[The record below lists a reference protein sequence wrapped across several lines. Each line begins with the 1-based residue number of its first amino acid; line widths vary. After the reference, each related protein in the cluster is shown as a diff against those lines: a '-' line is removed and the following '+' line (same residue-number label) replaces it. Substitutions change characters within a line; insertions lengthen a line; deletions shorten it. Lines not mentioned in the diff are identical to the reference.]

1 MSLGCFRKCESTEE
15 AVNFLKYAS
24 GEEAHKELCKNA
36 GLVPFVTPVTEDPEF
51 TGDKFCAASMEYLDD
66 VQIFPVVN
74 TWGDWSETVWP
85 QTMQRAMMGEIDSA
99 EMIQILADNLAGE

>member
-1 MSLGCFRKCESTEE
+1 M
-15 AVNFLKYAS
+15 NFLKYAS

-66 VQIFPVVN
+66 VQIFPVVKYLGGLVRN
-74 TWGDWSETVWP
+74 CMASNN
-85 QTMQRAMMGEIDSA
+85 A
-99 EMIQILADNLAGE
+99 AGNDGRD